1 MPSYRAFLLSEYGKA
16 IDAKILDCKNDEDA
30 LEEAKQYV
38 DGCSVQVWQER
49 RLIGLLKD
57 EPDSE
62 GSEQPTSVDDLPA

>member
-16 IDAKILDCKNDEDA
+16 IDAKIFDCKNDEDA

-38 DGCSVQVWQER
+38 DGCRVQVWQGR

>member
-38 DGCSVQVWQER
+38 DGCSVQVWTGR
-49 RLIGLLKD
+49 RLIGLLKPD
-57 EPDSE
+57 PVSEEPE
-62 GSEQPTSVDDLPA
+62 A